1 MGQFNPL
8 TKSLRPHV
16 IVSWDAEQSHRKGKT
31 MSEVTHIGNSVVLVG
46 NDEFA
51 HAYQIG
57 YLTYKLD
64 DSTKTFS
71 DTDIYNLFFRVMT
84 GVQHPGRYNA
94 GYLAGWVAGLLEGG
108 KKPAVGV
115 ATLVLAPAEKVQ
127 A

>member
-1 MGQFNPL
+1 MREWIQ
-8 TKSLRPHV
+8 
-16 IVSWDAEQSHRKGKT
+16 
-31 MSEVTHIGNSVVLVG
+31 IGNSVVLVA

-64 DSTKTFS
+64 DSTRIFS
-71 DTDIYNLFFRVMT
+71 DTDIYTLFFRVMT
-84 GVQHPGRYNA
+84 GVQHPGRYNV

-108 KKPAVGV
+108 KKPVIGV
-115 ATLVLAPAEKVQ
+115 ATLAVAPSEEVVQ